1 MNNIVYSLIQ
11 HIFFPDIFLL
21 RMEIKCKKN
30 SFYWSLH
37 CNMCEKGMEGKKKNV
52 IPENNKQL
60 IRGMMLI
67 SDSR

>member
-1 MNNIVYSLIQ
+1 
-11 HIFFPDIFLL
+11 
-21 RMEIKCKKN
+21 MEIKCNKN

-37 CNMCEKGMEGKKKNV
+37 CNMCEKGMEGKKNV

-60 IRGMMLI
+60 IRDIMLI